1 MKLLQFFLPGK
12 GKRVGL
18 VRGERVLDITAPDE
32 GVRSVLDLVMQGKSA
47 PGLLK
52 RAEWLARRLHRKAV
66 EWPALQRTPSRRAAH
81 LLIPIDPPE
90 VWGAMTTYKRGAEV
104 RGEEGDVAQGWR
116 GLYNWVYDSPR
127 PALFFKA
134 TASRCV
140 GPNAPVVI
148 RSDSRLTA
156 AEAELAIV
164 LGDSGTV
171 VGFTACNDVSA
182 WDIQRE
188 NPLFLPQSKIFLGC
202 CGLGPCLVTPDEI
215 GDPYALQIRCSV
227 IRDGKVIFS
236 EAVSTA
242 QFHRKLEDLVSWLVM
257 DNPIPPGTVLSAGT
271 GIMVPSEF
279 ALRDGDRV
287 EIEIQGI
294 GRLSNPVRQQRGRQ
308 GQR

>member
-1 MKLLQFFLPGK
+1 MKLVQFFLPGK

-18 VRGERVLDITAPDE
+18 VRGDRVLDITAPEE
-32 GVRSVLDLVMQGKSA
+32 GVQSVLDLVVQGKSA

-66 EWPALQRTPSRRAAH
+66 DWPALQRTPSRRAPH
-81 LLIPIDPPE
+81 LLIPIEPPE
-90 VWGAMTTYKRGAEV
+90 VWGAATTYKRSAEV
-104 RGEEGDVAQGWR
+104 RGEEGNGERGWQGM
-116 GLYNWVYDSPR
+116 YDFVYDSPR

-140 GPNAPVVI
+140 GPNEPVVI

-164 LGDSGTV
+164 LGASGTV
-171 VGFTACNDVSA
+171 VGYTGCNDVSA

-188 NPLFLPQSKIFLGC
+188 HPLFLPQSKIYLGC
-202 CGLGPCLVTPDEI
+202 CALGPCLVTPDEI
-215 GDPYALQIRCSV
+215 GDPYALQIRCSI
-227 IRDGKVIFS
+227 IRDEKAIFS
-236 EAVSTA
+236 EAVNTA
-242 QFHRKLEDLVSWLVM
+242 QLHRKLEDLVTWLVL
-257 DNPIPPGTVLSAGT
+257 DNPIPVGTALSTGT

-294 GRLSNPVRQQRGRQ
+294 GRLSNPVRRLKGRQ
-308 GQR
+308 G

>member
-1 MKLLQFFLPGK
+1 MKLVQFFLPGK

-18 VRGERVLDITAPDE
+18 VRGDRVLDITAPEE
-32 GVRSVLDLVMQGKSA
+32 GVQSVLDLVVQGRSA

-52 RAEWLARRLHRKAV
+52 RTEWLARRLHRKAV
-66 EWPALQRTPSRRAAH
+66 DWPALQRTPSRRAAH

-104 RGEEGDVAQGWR
+104 RGEEGDAAQGWR
-116 GLYNWVYDSPR
+116 GLYDWVYDSPR

-227 IRDGKVIFS
+227 IREGKAIFS

-242 QFHRKLEDLVSWLVM
+242 QLHRKLEDLVAWLVM
-257 DNPIPPGTVLSAGT
+257 DNPIPPGTALSTGT
-271 GIMVPSEF
+271 GIVVPREF
-279 ALRDGDRV
+279 ALRDEDRV

-294 GRLSNPVRQQRGRQ
+294 GRLSNPVRRLGGRQ
-308 GQR
+308 G